1 MNELPAFRITENGQ
15 AVFNWQELDRRWND
29 RLFFAILLE
38 STIAVP
44 LARRAAVWRRES
56 GLRGQAFP
64 AERLHISLV
73 GLGDYD
79 GLPEELVEIA
89 RHVASMVQAKPF
101 EVSFDRLSAF
111 GGGALV
117 LRGSDGV
124 PPLQAFW
131 RNLTALIADS
141 PLKPFVGSSFEAHVT
156 LLRDKLRVQRVR
168 ERAIE
173 PINWTVRD
181 FVLIRSLIRQGR
193 YDELGRWRLNGH
205 DDSVA
210 AM

>member
-56 GLRGQAFP
+56 GLRGQVFP
-64 AERLHISLV
+64 AERLHISLI

-79 GLPEELVEIA
+79 GLPGGIGQNRPPRRLDGPGE
-89 RHVASMVQAKPF
+89 PF

-141 PLKPFVGSSFEAHVT
+141 PLKPFVGAPLNLMLHCFVTNCGFKGFENGRSNRSAGPYVT
-156 LLRDKLRVQRVR
+156 LCSSAV
-168 ERAIE
+168 
-173 PINWTVRD
+173 
-181 FVLIRSLIRQGR
+181 
-193 YDELGRWRLNGH
+193 
-205 DDSVA
+205 
-210 AM
+210 